1 MRVYEFA
8 KKIGATSAAVM
19 KMAEESHVEVYS
31 ALSELEPE
39 DVTKL
44 NQRFLKTGTAAVKA
58 QTAAAAEKAQAKV
71 AKAAANRVAH
81 DKAQSAAL
89 EAARKRALDAHNGLE
104 PELPVTDVPVVA
116 KAASAKKPDAQKVEI
131 GVSLAEM
138 PKVSY
143 QVSETDDNVIDD
155 SDDFDE
161 LDARDY
167 LHGKDLE
174 QRPTTKG
181 SSQKKEKEQ
190 PLKKEKEL
198 APKKEKDVQP
208 KKDQSQQPKKEQPR
222 RDQRDAGRRDQQQQ
236 QPRRDQQQPRKP
248 GVPASQGGQ
257 QQRGNNNKPGVPGNK
272 PPSQRVGGLRAGF
285 SSVSMKVSR
294 PQVQIGVGK
303 PVISTGKPTVS
314 ISTGKPSVT
323 ISTGKPAVSIST
335 GKPSVTISTG
345 KPAAGASPA
354 PAAAANSTISLSVS
368 TREISIRGAIVVKEL
383 ALKLGIRPNRLIAD
397 LMGLKVL
404 ATINQRVEPEVA
416 TKVAQ
421 KYGYK
426 VNIEHARDAAN
437 KKPVLKAIDADDE
450 IPEDKP
456 EDMIMRAPVV
466 TFLGHVDHG
475 KTTLMDYIRH
485 AHVAAGEAGGITQQI
500 SAYQVDVQGRKI
512 TFLDTP
518 GHAAFNAMRQRGAQL
533 TDIAVIIIAADDGI
547 MPQTEEAIKFARQA
561 GVQIMVAITKCD
573 KPVANVQRVQQQL
586 QKIGLTPEE
595 WGGDIVCCPVSGTT
609 GQGVD
614 NLLEMMLLQA
624 DVLELTA
631 NPKRRANGYVIEAEL
646 EQGFGP
652 SATLLV
658 TGGTLKVGD
667 AVLIGEHF
675 GKVRSLID
683 DRGRRIK
690 EAPPST
696 PVKCTGLSGVP
707 EAGAEFRVM
716 LDEKRARTLA
726 EEAAR
731 VRKEHELSQTKAVS
745 LDDLMSQMGNGEKQ
759 ELSIV
764 VKSDTQ
770 GSLEA
775 IVEALRGIK
784 SEKVSLKIIGTGTGN
799 VSLTD
804 VKSAAAGKAVIVG
817 FDIGCDSG
825 VQQQARHDG
834 VRINSF
840 RIIYE
845 LIDHVKKTMLDL
857 LPPEYTEK
865 VKGHAEIKAVYDIGK
880 LGKIAGS
887 QMLDGMLT
895 ASARYRILRNKS
907 KIWDGKV
914 QTLRHF
920 KDEVKEVTGQ
930 QECGICFANFEGF
943 AEGDIVECYILEEL
957 PRSL

>member
-19 KMAEESHVEVYS
+19 RMAEDGEIEVYS
-31 ALSELEPE
+31 PLSVLEPE
-39 DVTKL
+39 DVEAL
-44 NQRFLKTGTAAVKA
+44 NARFREMGAAAVKA
-58 QTAAAAEKAQAKV
+58 ETETAAEKLRAKA
-71 AKAAANRVAH
+71 AKAAASRASR
-81 DKAQSAAL
+81 DKAQAEAL
-89 EAARKRALDAHNGLE
+89 EAARQRAIAAHEGRALSIPVPKAVE
-104 PELPVTDVPVVA
+104 PAVEVKPAAVEEAPKPVPA
-116 KAASAKKPDAQKVEI
+116 KPKAAERKVEI
-131 GVSLAEM
+131 GVSLPEL
-138 PKVSY
+138 PKVSI
-143 QVSETDDNVIDD
+143 QVSDEQADAQGEEFDD
-155 SDDFDE
+155 DE

-174 QRPTTKG
+174 QRPTKG
-181 SSQKKEKEQ
+181 AST
-190 PLKKEKEL
+190 
-198 APKKEKDVQP
+198 KKEKDASL
-208 KKDQSQQPKKEQPR
+208 KKDAAAKKDGGAKKEPT
-222 RDQRDAGRRDQQQQ
+222 AKKVE
-236 QPRRDQQQPRKP
+236 PSIPAAKKP
-248 GVPASQGGQ
+248 VVPA
-257 QQRGNNNKPGVPGNK
+257 KPAAVPVP
-272 PPSQRVGGLRAGF
+272 PPSTRVGGLRAGF

-294 PQVQIGVGK
+294 PQVQIVPGR
-303 PVISTGKPTVS
+303 PT
-314 ISTGKPSVT
+314 IT
-323 ISTGKPAVSIST
+323 
-335 GKPSVTISTG
+335 
-345 KPAAGASPA
+345 ASAA
-354 PAAAANSTISLSVS
+354 PAAPAAPAKPTISLSVS
-368 TREISIRGAIVVKEL
+368 TREISIRGAVIVKEL

-404 ATINQRVEPEVA
+404 ASINQRVEPEVA

-426 VNIEHARDAAN
+426 VNVEHARDAAN

-450 IPEDKP
+450 IPQDKP
-456 EDMIMRAPVV
+456 EDMQMRAPVV

-573 KPVANVQRVQQQL
+573 KPVANVQRVKQQL

-595 WGGDIVCCPVSGTT
+595 WGGDIVCCEVSGTT

-667 AVLIGEHF
+667 AILIGEHF

-683 DRGRRIK
+683 DRGRRVK

-731 VRKEHELSQTKAVS
+731 VRKEQELSQTKAVS
-745 LDDLMSQMGNGEKQ
+745 LDDLMSQMSAGDKR
-759 ELSIV
+759 ELSVI

-784 SEKVSLKIIGTGTGN
+784 SEKVTLKIIGTGTGN

-857 LPPEYTEK
+857 LPPEFTEK
-865 VKGHAEIKAVYDIGK
+865 VKGHAEIKAIYDIGK

-887 QMLDGMLT
+887 QMLDGMLI
-895 ASARYRILRNKS
+895 ASARYRILRGKD
-907 KIWDGKV
+907 KAWEGKV

-943 AEGDIVECYILEEL
+943 AVGDVVECYVLEEL
-957 PRSL
+957 PRTL

>member
-8 KKIGATSAAVM
+8 KKIGATCASVM
-19 KMAEESHVEVYS
+19 EMAEAAEVEVYS
-31 ALSELEPE
+31 PLSEIDDG
-39 DVTKL
+39 DVETL
-44 NQRFLKTGTAAVKA
+44 NQRYLKVGPEAVKA
-58 QTAAAAEKAQAKV
+58 AAAAADERRAAKAARAAAVRAERDKAQA
-71 AKAAANRVAH
+71 
-81 DKAQSAAL
+81 AAL
-89 EAARKRALDAHNGLE
+89 EAARQRALAAAEGRAAEPPPPSKAPEKEKHVEIKVTL
-104 PELPVTDVPVVA
+104 PELP
-116 KAASAKKPDAQKVEI
+116 
-131 GVSLAEM
+131 
-138 PKVSY
+138 KVSIE
-143 QVSETDDNVIDD
+143 V
-155 SDDFDE
+155 SDDETPPRADAE
-161 LDARDY
+161 ADDGVDDDDADDYVQSRARDKRVS
-167 LHGKDLE
+167 GK
-174 QRPTTKG
+174 QQP
-181 SSQKKEKEQ
+181 SQKHQQAAVRQAAAKQ
-190 PLKKEKEL
+190 PPAPPPPPKPAP
-198 APKKEKDVQP
+198 APKK
-208 KKDQSQQPKKEQPR
+208 
-222 RDQRDAGRRDQQQQ
+222 
-236 QPRRDQQQPRKP
+236 
-248 GVPASQGGQ
+248 PAAA
-257 QQRGNNNKPGVPGNK
+257 PK
-272 PPSQRVGGLRAGF
+272 PPPMRVGGLRAGF
-285 SSVSMKVSR
+285 SSVSMRVSR
-294 PQVQIGVGK
+294 PQAPTITAGTGVK
-303 PVISTGKPTVS
+303 IS
-314 ISTGKPSVT
+314 
-323 ISTGKPAVSIST
+323 
-335 GKPSVTISTG
+335 
-345 KPAAGASPA
+345 AAAPA
-354 PAAAANSTISLSVS
+354 PAKPSISLSVS
-368 TREISIRGAIVVKEL
+368 TREISIRGAVVVREL
-383 ALKLGIRPNRLIAD
+383 ALKLGVRPNRLIAD
-397 LMGLKVL
+397 LMQLKIL
-404 ATINQRVEPEVA
+404 ASINQRVEPDVA

-437 KKPVLKAIDADDE
+437 KKPVLRAIDADDE
-450 IPEDKP
+450 IPKDQP
-456 EDMIMRAPVV
+456 EQMRPRAPVV

-485 AHVAAGEAGGITQQI
+485 TKVAAGEAGGITQAI
-500 SAYQVDVQGRKI
+500 SAYQVDVNGRMI

-573 KPVANVQRVQQQL
+573 KPTANTQRVKQQL
-586 QKIGLTPEE
+586 QKVGLTPEE
-595 WGGDIVCCPVSGTT
+595 WGGDVVCCEVSGTT

-631 NPKRRANGYVIEAEL
+631 NPDRRANGYVIEAEL

-667 AVLIGEHF
+667 AILIGEHF

-690 EAPPST
+690 EAKPST

-716 LDEKRARTLA
+716 LNEKRARTLA
-726 EEAAR
+726 EEAALA
-731 VRKEHELSQTKAVS
+731 RKEQELSSTKAVS
-745 LDDLMSQMGNGEKQ
+745 LDALMSQMNAGDKR
-759 ELSIV
+759 ELSVI

-775 IVEALRGIK
+775 IVEALNGIK
-784 SEKVSLKIIGTGTGN
+784 SEKVSLKVIGTGTGN

-804 VKSAAAGKAVIVG
+804 VKSAAAGKATIVG

-845 LIDHVKKTMLDL
+845 LIDHVKQCMLDL

-865 VKGHAEIKAVYDIGK
+865 VLGHAAIKAVYDIGK
-880 LGKIAGS
+880 VGKIAGS
-887 QMLDGMLT
+887 QMIDGKLVST
-895 ASARYRILRNKS
+895 ARYRILRGGS
-907 KIWDGKV
+907 KVWEGKL

-930 QECGICFANFEGF
+930 QECGVCFLNFEQF
-943 AEGDIVECYILEEL
+943 AEGDTIECYVLEEL

>member
-8 KKIGATSAAVM
+8 RKIGATCASVM
-19 KMAEESHVEVYS
+19 RMAEEAEVEVYS
-31 ALSELEPE
+31 PLSEIDEGDAE
-39 DVTKL
+39 TL
-44 NQRFLKTGTAAVKA
+44 NQRFLRKGPAAVKA
-58 QTAAAAEKAQAKV
+58 EAEAVAAQRAAKVARAAAVQAEKDKAQA
-71 AKAAANRVAH
+71 
-81 DKAQSAAL
+81 SAL
-89 EAARKRALDAHNGLE
+89 EAARQRAIAAAEGHFAAPPPAAPKTPEKEKPVEIQVTL
-104 PELPVTDVPVVA
+104 PELP
-116 KAASAKKPDAQKVEI
+116 
-131 GVSLAEM
+131 
-138 PKVSY
+138 KVSI
-143 QVSETDDNVIDD
+143 QVSEDEPQEDEDEPLSARESDEDDIDD
-155 SDDFDE
+155 EDDDA
-161 LDARDY
+161 DDYVQSKARDKRTSAKQ
-167 LHGKDLE
+167 H
-174 QRPTTKG
+174 P
-181 SSQKKEKEQ
+181 SQKQQQAAARQAAAKQ
-190 PLKKEKEL
+190 PPPPPPPPPPPKPAP
-198 APKKEKDVQP
+198 APKK
-208 KKDQSQQPKKEQPR
+208 
-222 RDQRDAGRRDQQQQ
+222 
-236 QPRRDQQQPRKP
+236 
-248 GVPASQGGQ
+248 PAAPA
-257 QQRGNNNKPGVPGNK
+257 R
-272 PPSQRVGGLRAGF
+272 PPSTRVGGLRAGF
-285 SSVSMKVSR
+285 SSVSMRLTQPR
-294 PQVQIGVGK
+294 PM
-303 PVISTGKPTVS
+303 TS
-314 ISTGKPSVT
+314 ISTSIGPKSQPAAPAQPAKPS
-323 ISTGKPAVSIST
+323 
-335 GKPSVTISTG
+335 
-345 KPAAGASPA
+345 
-354 PAAAANSTISLSVS
+354 ISLSVS
-368 TREISIRGAIVVKEL
+368 TREISIRGAVVVKEL
-383 ALKLGIRPNRLIAD
+383 ALKLGVRPNRLIAD
-397 LMGLKVL
+397 LMQLKVL
-404 ATINQRVEPEVA
+404 ASINQRVEPEVA
-416 TKVAQ
+416 MKVAQ

-426 VNIEHARDAAN
+426 VNVEHARDAAN

-450 IPEDKP
+450 IPQDQPEQMKP
-456 EDMIMRAPVV
+456 RPPVV

-485 AHVAAGEAGGITQQI
+485 TKVAAGEAGGITQAI
-500 SAYQVDVQGRKI
+500 SAYQVDVNGRMI

-573 KPVANVQRVQQQL
+573 KPTANTQRVKQQL
-586 QKIGLTPEE
+586 QKAGLTPEE
-595 WGGDIVCCPVSGTT
+595 WGGDVVCCEVSGTT

-624 DVLELTA
+624 DVMELTA
-631 NPKRRANGYVIEAEL
+631 NPSRRANGYVIEAEL

-667 AVLIGEHF
+667 AVLIGENF

-690 EAPPST
+690 EAGPST

-716 LDEKRARTLA
+716 LNEKRARTLA
-726 EEAAR
+726 EEAAMA
-731 VRKEHELSQTKAVS
+731 RKEQELSSTKAVS
-745 LDDLMSQMGNGEKQ
+745 LDALMSKMGESDKH
-759 ELSIV
+759 ELSVV

-775 IVEALRGIK
+775 IVEALNGIK
-784 SEKVSLKIIGTGTGN
+784 SEKVSLKVIGTGTGN

-845 LIDHVKKTMLDL
+845 LIDHVKQCMLDL

-865 VKGHAEIKAVYDIGK
+865 VLGHATIKAVYDIGK
-880 LGKIAGS
+880 VGKIAGS
-887 QMLDGMLT
+887 QMLDGKLVST
-895 ASARYRILRNKS
+895 ARYRIIRGEK
-907 KIWDGKV
+907 KVWEGKL

-930 QECGICFANFEGF
+930 QECGVCFLNFEQF
-943 AEGDIVECYILEEL
+943 AEGDTIECYMLEEL